1 MHYFIAKNFIAS
13 MNTTGKITN
22 VISVVG
28 ISLGSFALIIS
39 ISVLNGFENKL
50 DEKISNFD
58 GHLRIPSD
66 VSNDQLSK
74 IKSLKEVKSVLFN
87 CERKGMINYLSNQS
101 LVTFKQVSP
110 DYFES
115 FYEIPY
121 VGDLPSEN
129 EILLGN
135 DIASRL
141 GIRAGDIVKI
151 SSPLDKRFIL
161 GFPPALEIKVS
172 GIFSSKILNYD
183 NKYIFISETIGKA
196 LFSNVIESQFID
208 IKLNNSSKID
218 EKRKALSDIIGG
230 GVISS
235 WRDRNIALVGA
246 IQMEKI
252 GSVVVLSL
260 ILLVASFSIL
270 STIYLMTIRKI
281 KDFGILRFLG
291 MKMDDV
297 HRLIM
302 YQALIIGFR
311 GVCIGFISGISVV
324 LFQNIFKII
333 SLPNDIYAMEVLPMY
348 LYAEDIIIIL
358 FINIFFILITGFY
371 GARKFLKYDPMEML
385 KWVK

>member
-1 MHYFIAKNFIAS
+1 MHYFIAKNFLAS
-13 MNTTGKITN
+13 MNITGKITN

-50 DEKISNFD
+50 DEKIGNFD
-58 GHLRIPSD
+58 GHLRIPNSI
-66 VSNDQLSK
+66 SNDKLSK

-87 CERKGMINYLSNQS
+87 YERKGMINHLSNQS
-101 LVTFKQVSP
+101 LVTFKQVSA

-115 FYEIPY
+115 FNEIPY
-121 VGDLPSEN
+121 VGALPLEN

-141 GIRAGDIVKI
+141 GIKTGDIVKI
-151 SSPLDKRFIL
+151 SSPLNKKFIL
-161 GFPPALEIKVS
+161 SFPSTLEVKVS

-183 NKYIFISETIGKA
+183 NKYAFISKTIGKT
-196 LFSNVIESQFID
+196 LFSNVIENQFID
-208 IKLNNSSKID
+208 VKLHHSSKID
-218 EKRKALSDIIGG
+218 KTRMALSNIIGSKT
-230 GVISS
+230 ISS
-235 WRDRNIALVGA
+235 WRDRNVALVGA

-270 STIYLMTIRKI
+270 STIYLITIRKI
-281 KDFGILRFLG
+281 KDLGILRFLG
-291 MKMDDV
+291 MKMDDI
-297 HRLIM
+297 HYLILC
-302 YQALIIGFR
+302 QALIIGFR
-311 GVCIGFISGISVV
+311 GVCIGFVSGISVV

-333 SLPNDIYAMEVLPMY
+333 SLPNDIYAMEVLPMF
-348 LYAEDIIIIL
+348 LAPADIIIIL
-358 FINIFFILITGFY
+358 LINIFFILSTGFY
-371 GARKFLKYDPMEML
+371 GSRKFLKYDPLEML

>member
-1 MHYFIAKNFIAS
+1 MHYLIAKKFLAS
-13 MNTTGKITN
+13 MNTTGKLTN
-22 VISVVG
+22 LISVVG

-58 GHLRIPSD
+58 GHLRIPSNI
-66 VSNDQLSK
+66 SNYKLSK
-74 IKSLKEVKSVLFN
+74 IKSLKEVKSILFN
-87 CERKGMINYLSNQS
+87 HERRGIINYLSNQS

-110 DYFES
+110 EYFES

-121 VGDLPSEN
+121 VGILPSEN

-141 GIRAGDIVKI
+141 GIRTGDIVKI

-161 GFPPALEIKVS
+161 GFSPTLEVKVS

-183 NKYIFISETIGKA
+183 NKYIFISKTIGKA

-208 IKLNNSSKID
+208 IKLNHSSKID
-218 EKRKALSDIIGG
+218 ETRRTLSNIIGG
-230 GVISS
+230 KTISS
-235 WRDRNIALVGA
+235 WQDRNIALFGA
-246 IQMEKI
+246 MKMEKI
-252 GSVVVLSL
+252 GSIVVLSL

-270 STIYLMTIRKI
+270 STIYLVTMRKI
-281 KDFGILRFLG
+281 KDYGILGFLG
-291 MKMDDV
+291 MTMDDV
-297 HRLIM
+297 QKIIR
-302 YQALIIGFR
+302 YQAIIIGFK
-311 GVCIGFISGISVV
+311 GVCIGFISGVSVV

-333 SLPNDIYAMEVLPMY
+333 PLPNDIYAMEVLPM
-348 LYAEDIIIIL
+348 LLTAGDIIIIL
-358 FINIFFILITGFY
+358 FINIFFITSTGFY

>member
-1 MHYFIAKNFIAS
+1 MHYFIAKNFLAS
-13 MNTTGKITN
+13 MNTTGKLTN

-39 ISVLNGFENKL
+39 ISVLNGFESKL

-58 GHLRIPSD
+58 GHLRISSF
-66 VSNDQLSK
+66 VSNDKLSE
-74 IKSLKEVKSVLFN
+74 IKSLKEVQSVLFN
-87 CERKGMINYLSNQS
+87 YERKGMINYLSNQS

-121 VGDLPSEN
+121 FGALPSEN
-129 EILLGN
+129 EIMLGK

-141 GIRAGDIVKI
+141 GIRTGDIVKI
-151 SSPLDKRFIL
+151 SSPLNKRFML
-161 GFPPALEIKVS
+161 GFPPTLEVKVS

-183 NKYIFISETIGKA
+183 NKYVFISNTIGKT
-196 LFSNVIESQFID
+196 LFSNVIENQFLD
-208 IKLNNSSKID
+208 VKLNRPPKID
-218 EKRKALSDIIGG
+218 ETKRTLSKIIGG
-230 GVISS
+230 KVISS
-235 WRDRNIALVGA
+235 WKDRNTALVGA

-297 HRLIM
+297 HNLIM

-311 GVCIGFISGISVV
+311 GVCIGFIAGVSVV
-324 LFQNIFKII
+324 LFQNIFKVI
-333 SLPNDIYAMEVLPMY
+333 SLPNDIYAMEVLPMV
-348 LYAEDIIIIL
+348 LSLKDIIVITL
-358 FINIFFILITGFY
+358 INIFFIFSTGFF

>member
-1 MHYFIAKNFIAS
+1 MHYFIAKNFLAS

-58 GHLRIPSD
+58 GHLRISNSI
-66 VSNDQLSK
+66 SNDKLYR
-74 IKSLKEVKSVLFN
+74 IKSLKEVKSVLLN
-87 CERKGMINYLSNQS
+87 YERKGIINYLSNLS
-101 LVTFKQVSP
+101 LVTFKQVSA
-110 DYFES
+110 DFFES
-115 FYEIPY
+115 FNEIPY
-121 VGDLPSEN
+121 VGALPLEN
-129 EILLGN
+129 EILVGN

-141 GIRAGDIVKI
+141 GIRTGDIVKI
-151 SSPLDKRFIL
+151 SSPLDKKFIL
-161 GFPPALEIKVS
+161 GFPPILEVKVS

-183 NKYIFISETIGKA
+183 NKYVFISKTIGKT
-196 LFSNVIESQFID
+196 LFPNVTENHFID
-208 IKLNNSSKID
+208 VKIHHSSKID
-218 EKRKALSDIIGG
+218 QTRMALSNIIESKT
-230 GVISS
+230 ISS

-252 GSVVVLSL
+252 GSIVVLSL

-270 STIYLMTIRKI
+270 STIYLITIRKI
-281 KDFGILRFLG
+281 KDLGILRFLG

-297 HRLIM
+297 HYLIL
-302 YQALIIGFR
+302 YQAIIIGFK
-311 GVCIGFISGISVV
+311 GVCIGFVLGIAVV

-333 SLPNDIYAMEVLPMY
+333 SLPNDIYAMEVLPMV
-348 LYAEDIIIIL
+348 LAPEDIIIIL
-358 FINIFFILITGFY
+358 IINIFFILSTGFY
-371 GARKFLKYDPMEML
+371 GARKFLKYDPLEML

>member
-1 MHYFIAKNFIAS
+1 MHYFIAKNFLAS

-22 VISVVG
+22 IISVVG

-58 GHLRIPSD
+58 GHLRIQSP
-66 VSNDQLSK
+66 VSNDKLSK

-87 CERKGMINYLSNQS
+87 YERKGMIHHLSNQS
-101 LVTFKQVSP
+101 LVTFKQVSA

-115 FYEIPY
+115 FNEIPY
-121 VGDLPSEN
+121 VGSLPLEN

-141 GIRAGDIVKI
+141 GIRTGDIVKI

-161 GFPPALEIKVS
+161 GFPPNLEVKVS

-183 NKYIFISETIGKA
+183 NKYIFISKTIGET
-196 LFSNVIESQFID
+196 LFSNVIENQFID
-208 IKLNNSSKID
+208 IKLHHSSKID
-218 EKRKALSDIIGG
+218 QIRKALSNIIGG
-230 GVISS
+230 KIISS
-235 WRDRNIALVGA
+235 WRDRNLALVGA

-270 STIYLMTIRKI
+270 STIHLITIRKI
-281 KDFGILRFLG
+281 KDLGILRFLG

-297 HRLIM
+297 HYLIM

-333 SLPNDIYAMEVLPMY
+333 SLPNDIYAMEVLPMI
-348 LYAEDIIIIL
+348 LSPKDIIIIL
-358 FINIFFILITGFY
+358 FINIFFILSTGFY
-371 GARKFLKYDPMEML
+371 GSRKFLKYDPLEML

>member
-1 MHYFIAKNFIAS
+1 MHYFIAKNFLAS
-13 MNTTGKITN
+13 MDTAGRITN
-22 VISVVG
+22 IISVIG

-58 GHLRIPSD
+58 GHLRISNSI
-66 VSNDQLSK
+66 SNDKLSEV
-74 IKSLKEVKSVLFN
+74 KSLKEVKSVSFN
-87 CERKGMINYLSNQS
+87 YERKGIINYLSNQS
-101 LVTFKQVSP
+101 LVTFKQVGP

-121 VGDLPSEN
+121 VGALPSEN
-129 EILLGN
+129 EIFLGN

-141 GIRAGDIVKI
+141 GIRTGDIVKI

-161 GFPPALEIKVS
+161 GFPPILEVRVS

-183 NKYIFISETIGKA
+183 NKYIFISKTIGKI
-196 LFSNVIESQFID
+196 LFSDANENQFID
-208 IKLNNSSKID
+208 IKIHHSSKID
-218 EKRKALSDIIGG
+218 EARMALSNIIDDQI
-230 GVISS
+230 ISS
-235 WRDRNIALVGA
+235 WRDRNVALVGA

-252 GSVVVLSL
+252 GTVVVLSL

-281 KDFGILRFLG
+281 KDLGILRFLG
-291 MKMDDV
+291 MKIGDV
-297 HRLIM
+297 QYLIM

-311 GVCIGFISGISVV
+311 GVCIGFISGFLVV
-324 LFQNIFKII
+324 LFQNIYKII
-333 SLPNDIYAMEVLPMY
+333 SLPNDIYAMEVLPMF
-348 LYAEDIIIIL
+348 LYAEDFIIVL
-358 FINIFFILITGFY
+358 FINIFFIFSTGLY
-371 GARKFLKYDPMEML
+371 GARKFLKYDLMEML

>member
-1 MHYFIAKNFIAS
+1 MHYFIAKNFLAS
-13 MNTTGKITN
+13 MNTTGKLTN
-22 VISVVG
+22 VISVAG

-39 ISVLNGFENKL
+39 ISVLNGFESKL

-58 GHLRIPSD
+58 GHLRISSS
-66 VSNDQLSK
+66 VSNDKLSK
-74 IKSLKEVKSVLFN
+74 IKSLKEVKSVLYN
-87 CERKGMINYLSNQS
+87 YERKGMINYLSNQS

-121 VGDLPSEN
+121 VGALPSEN

-141 GIRAGDIVKI
+141 GIRTGDIVKI
-151 SSPLDKRFIL
+151 SSPLNKSFML
-161 GFPPALEIKVS
+161 GFPPTLEVKVS
-172 GIFSSKILNYD
+172 GIFSSKVLNYD
-183 NKYIFISETIGKA
+183 NKYVFISKTIGKT
-196 LFSNVIESQFID
+196 LFSNVIENQFID
-208 IKLNNSSKID
+208 VKLNRPSKID
-218 EKRKALSDIIGG
+218 ETKRSLSKIIGG
-230 GVISS
+230 KVISS

-252 GSVVVLSL
+252 GSIIVLSL

-270 STIYLMTIRKI
+270 STIYLITMRKI

-291 MKMDDV
+291 MTINDV
-297 HRLIM
+297 QNIIR
-302 YQALIIGFR
+302 YQALIIGFK
-311 GVCIGFISGISVV
+311 GVCIGFISGVSVV
-324 LFQNIFKII
+324 IFQNIFKII
-333 SLPNDIYAMEVLPMY
+333 SLPNDIYAMEVLPMF
-348 LYAEDIIIIL
+348 LSVKDIITIL
-358 FINIFFILITGFY
+358 CINIFFILSIGFY

>member
-1 MHYFIAKNFIAS
+1 MYYFIAKNFLAS

-58 GHLRIPSD
+58 GHLRISNSI
-66 VSNDQLSK
+66 SNDNLSK
-74 IKSLKEVKSVLFN
+74 IKSMKEVKSVMFN
-87 CERKGMINYLSNQS
+87 FERKGMINYLSNQS
-101 LVTFKQVSP
+101 IVTFKQVSP
-110 DYFES
+110 DYFEN

-121 VGDLPSEN
+121 VGTIPSEN
-129 EILLGN
+129 EIFLGN
-135 DIASRL
+135 DIATRL
-141 GIRAGDIVKI
+141 GIRPGDIVKL

-161 GFPPALEIKVS
+161 GFPPTIEVKVS

-183 NKYIFISETIGKA
+183 NKYIFISKTIGRT
-196 LFSNVIESQFID
+196 LFSNAVENQFID
-208 IKLNNSSKID
+208 IKLNHSSKID
-218 EKRKALSDIIGG
+218 ETRRELSNIIGG
-230 GVISS
+230 KVISS

-252 GSVVVLSL
+252 GSVIVLSL

-270 STIYLMTIRKI
+270 STIYLITIRKI

-297 HRLIM
+297 HNLIM

-311 GVCIGFISGISVV
+311 GVCIGFISGVSIV
-324 LFQNIFKII
+324 LFQNIFKVIP
-333 SLPNDIYAMEVLPMY
+333 LPNDLYATEVLPM
-348 LYAEDIIIIL
+348 LLSAEDIIIIL
-358 FINIFFILITGFY
+358 FINVFFILSTGFY
-371 GARKFLKYDPMEML
+371 GARKFLKYDPIEML

>member
-1 MHYFIAKNFIAS
+1 MHYYIAKNFLSS
-13 MNTTGKITN
+13 MNITGKITK
-22 VISVVG
+22 VISIVG

-58 GHLRIPSD
+58 GHLRIPSP
-66 VSNDQLSK
+66 VSNDKLSK
-74 IKSLKEVKSVLFN
+74 IKSLKGVKSVFFN
-87 CERKGMINYLSNQS
+87 SERKGIINYLSNQS

-121 VGDLPSEN
+121 LGALPSKN

-141 GIRAGDIVKI
+141 GIRIGDIVKI

-161 GFPPALEIKVS
+161 GFSPTLEVKVS

-183 NKYIFISETIGKA
+183 NKYVFISRANGKA
-196 LFSNVIESQFID
+196 LFSNVIDNQFID
-208 IKLNNSSKID
+208 VKLNHSSKID
-218 EKRKALSDIIGG
+218 ETRAALSNITEGQA
-230 GVISS
+230 IST

-246 IQMEKI
+246 MEMEKI
-252 GSVVVLSL
+252 GSIIVLSL

-270 STIYLMTIRKI
+270 STIYLVTIRKI
-281 KDFGILRFLG
+281 KDFGVLRFLG
-291 MKMDDV
+291 MTKDDIQS
-297 HRLIM
+297 LIR
-302 YQALIIGFR
+302 YQSLIVGFK
-311 GVCIGFISGISVV
+311 GVCIGFIAG
-324 LFQNIFKII
+324 LFIVIIQNVFKII
-333 SLPNDIYAMEVLPMY
+333 SLPSDVYAMEALPMV
-348 LYAEDIIIIL
+348 LSMDDIIIIL
-358 FINIFFILITGFY
+358 FINIFFIFSIGFY

>member
-1 MHYFIAKNFIAS
+1 MHYFIAKNFLAS
-13 MNTTGKITN
+13 MNITGRITN
-22 VISVVG
+22 VISVAG

-58 GHLRIPSD
+58 GHLRIPSS
-66 VSNDQLSK
+66 VSNDKLSK
-74 IKSLKEVKSVLFN
+74 IKSLKEVKSASFN
-87 CERKGMINYLSNQS
+87 YERKGMINYLSNQS
-101 LVTFKQVSP
+101 LVTFKLVSP

-121 VGDLPSEN
+121 VGALPSKN

-141 GIRAGDIVKI
+141 GIRTGDIVKI

-161 GFPPALEIKVS
+161 GFPLTIEVKVS
-172 GIFSSKILNYD
+172 GIFSSKILDYD
-183 NKYIFISETIGKA
+183 NKYIFISKTIGET
-196 LFSNVIESQFID
+196 LFSNVIENQFID
-208 IKLNNSSKID
+208 IKLNHSSKID
-218 EKRKALSDIIGG
+218 ETKKALSNIIGG
-230 GVISS
+230 KVISS

-252 GSVVVLSL
+252 GSVIVLSL

-324 LFQNIFKII
+324 
-333 SLPNDIYAMEVLPMY
+333 
-348 LYAEDIIIIL
+348 
-358 FINIFFILITGFY
+358 
-371 GARKFLKYDPMEML
+371 
-385 KWVK
+385 

>member
-1 MHYFIAKNFIAS
+1 MHYFIAKNFLAS
-13 MNTTGKITN
+13 MNITGKITN
-22 VISVVG
+22 VISIVG

-58 GHLRIPSD
+58 GHLRIPNSI
-66 VSNDQLSK
+66 SNDKLSK

-87 CERKGMINYLSNQS
+87 YERKGMINHLSNQS
-101 LVTFKQVSP
+101 LVTFKQVSA

-115 FYEIPY
+115 FNEIPY
-121 VGDLPSEN
+121 VGALPLEN

-141 GIRAGDIVKI
+141 GIKTGDIVKI
-151 SSPLDKRFIL
+151 SSPLNKKFIL
-161 GFPPALEIKVS
+161 SFPSTIEVKVS

-183 NKYIFISETIGKA
+183 NKYAFISKTIGKT
-196 LFSNVIESQFID
+196 LFSNVIENQFID
-208 IKLNNSSKID
+208 VKLHHSSKID
-218 EKRKALSDIIGG
+218 KTRMVLSSIIGSNT
-230 GVISS
+230 ISS
-235 WRDRNIALVGA
+235 WRDRNVALVGA
-246 IQMEKI
+246 MQMEKI

-270 STIYLMTIRKI
+270 STIYLITIRKI
-281 KDFGILRFLG
+281 KDLGILRFLG

-297 HRLIM
+297 HYLIL
-302 YQALIIGFR
+302 YQAIIIGFK
-311 GVCIGFISGISVV
+311 GVCIGFVSGIAVV

-333 SLPNDIYAMEVLPMY
+333 SLPNDIYAMEVLPMV
-348 LYAEDIIIIL
+348 LAPEDIIIIL
-358 FINIFFILITGFY
+358 IINIFFILSTGFY
-371 GARKFLKYDPMEML
+371 GARKFLKYDPLEML

>member
-1 MHYFIAKNFIAS
+1 MHYFIAKNFLAS
-13 MNTTGKITN
+13 MNTAGRITN
-22 VISVVG
+22 IISVIG

-58 GHLRIPSD
+58 GHLRISNSI
-66 VSNDQLSK
+66 SNDKLSEV
-74 IKSLKEVKSVLFN
+74 KSLKEVKSVSFN
-87 CERKGMINYLSNQS
+87 YERKGIINYLSNQS
-101 LVTFKQVSP
+101 LVTFKQVGP

-121 VGDLPSEN
+121 VGALPSEN
-129 EILLGN
+129 EIFLGN

-141 GIRAGDIVKI
+141 GIRTGDIVKI

-161 GFPPALEIKVS
+161 GFPPILEVRVS

-183 NKYIFISETIGKA
+183 NKYIFISKTIGKI
-196 LFSNVIESQFID
+196 LFSDANENQFID
-208 IKLNNSSKID
+208 IKIHHSSKID
-218 EKRKALSDIIGG
+218 EARMALSNIIDDQI
-230 GVISS
+230 ISS
-235 WRDRNIALVGA
+235 WRDRNVALVGA

-252 GSVVVLSL
+252 GTVVVLSL

-281 KDFGILRFLG
+281 KDLGILRFLG
-291 MKMDDV
+291 MKIGDV
-297 HRLIM
+297 QYLIM

-311 GVCIGFISGISVV
+311 GVCIGFISGFLVV
-324 LFQNIFKII
+324 LFQNIYKII
-333 SLPNDIYAMEVLPMY
+333 SLPNDIYAMEVLPMF
-348 LYAEDIIIIL
+348 LYAEDFIIVL
-358 FINIFFILITGFY
+358 FINIFFIFSTGLY
-371 GARKFLKYDPMEML
+371 GARKFLKYDLMEML

>member
-1 MHYFIAKNFIAS
+1 MHYFIAKNFLAS
-13 MNTTGKITN
+13 MNTTGKLTN

-58 GHLRIPSD
+58 GHLRISSS
-66 VSNDQLSK
+66 VLNDKLSK
-74 IKSLKEVKSVLFN
+74 IKSLKEVKSVSFN
-87 CERKGMINYLSNQS
+87 YERKGMLNYLSNQS

-115 FYEIPY
+115 FCEIPY
-121 VGDLPSEN
+121 VGALPLEN

-141 GIRAGDIVKI
+141 GIKTGDIVKI
-151 SSPLDKRFIL
+151 SSPLNKSFMI
-161 GFPPALEIKVS
+161 GFPPALKVKVS

-183 NKYIFISETIGKA
+183 NKYVFISKTIGEK
-196 LFSNVIESQFID
+196 LFSNVIENLFID
-208 IKLNNSSKID
+208 VKLNGPSKID
-218 EKRKALSDIIGG
+218 ETKRTLSKIIGDK
-230 GVISS
+230 VISS

-252 GSVVVLSL
+252 GSIVVLSL
-260 ILLVASFSIL
+260 ILLVASFSTL
-270 STIYLMTIRKI
+270 STIYLITMRKI

-291 MKMDDV
+291 MTIDDV
-297 HRLIM
+297 QNIIK
-302 YQALIIGFR
+302 YQALIIGFK
-311 GVCIGFISGISVV
+311 GVCIGFISGVSVV

-333 SLPNDIYAMEVLPMY
+333 SLPNDIYAMEVLPMI
-348 LYAEDIIIIL
+348 LTVKDIIIIL
-358 FINIFFILITGFY
+358 CINIFFILSIGFY